1 MAIANITSKG
11 IKKTLNEF
19 SAEKAI
25 GEYVSNGFDAGA
37 SIITIDVN
45 YSELEAVTDIVISD
59 NGSGINHNLLA
70 TKFQPI
76 LESEKAYKRKEENIG
91 LLGKDGYGRLTFFKF
106 AQFAVWNTTYNQDEK
121 SYTYSIKI
129 NAETLNKY
137 DPSQPTTS
145 NENQS
150 VGTTVTFKE
159 ISNNISKPFIEK
171 KLTEYLKSEFAW
183 FLELHRNKEYKI
195 IINGNPIIHDDLIA
209 SQEDFPIEIQDTN
222 GKDIHNFNCKF
233 IQWSRKLVDEY
244 SRFYFIDED
253 EKLKYQK
260 TTKLNNK
267 GDQFYHSIIVKSSFF
282 ENFVYDENEE
292 NNGTAK
298 LFHFREDSKIFNK
311 LTNELNNYLKKKR
324 KPFLR
329 NYASVLI
336 KEFEAQ
342 KVMPEFGKNKW
353 DEVRKDELETL
364 VKELYEV
371 EPALFVKLNIEQK
384 KTFLHL
390 LNLVLD
396 SDERESLFKIL
407 ENVIDLDFEER
418 QELEKI
424 LKTTKLSN
432 IIQALR
438 LVHDR
443 LIVLNKLKELVFKH
457 ELKANEVNHLQK
469 VIEEHYWI
477 LGEEYNFVCSAEV
490 KFEEA
495 LRRYLYVLR
504 GEDIK
509 TKIEHPDKLKE
520 VDVFVTGQD
529 YRNGIHNIIIELK
542 SPTSVKKLTNVQ
554 LGQIEKYKSTILAID
569 EFNDLS
575 CQWSFYLIGQ
585 DYDTDISEKIDS
597 AKNHGLKNL
606 VYQSKNYKI
615 FVFKWSEVIND
626 VEIRLR
632 WLNDKLQVEREKLTN
647 ESKSAQQIIEDLK
660 TNTAKGDITNP
671 LLKEID
677 INEN

>member
-1 MAIANITSKG
+1 MAIANITPKG

-37 SIITIDVN
+37 SIINIVVN
-45 YSELEAVTDIVISD
+45 YSELEAVTDIIISD
-59 NGSGINHNLLA
+59 NGSGINHNFLA
-70 TKFQPI
+70 TTFQPI

-106 AQFAVWNTTYNQDEK
+106 AQFAEWNTTYNQDDK
-121 SYTYSIKI
+121 NYTYSIKI

-137 DPSQPTTS
+137 DPSQPIIS
-145 NENQS
+145 NANQL

-159 ISNNISKPFIEK
+159 VSNNISKPFIEK

-183 FLELHRNKEYKI
+183 FLELHKNKGYQI
-195 IINGNPIIHDDLIA
+195 IINGSPIIHDDLI
-209 SQEDFPIEIQDTN
+209 SNQEDFTVEIQDTN
-222 GKDIHNFNCKF
+222 GKDTHTFNCKF

-244 SRFYFIDED
+244 SRFYFINEE

-282 ENFVYDENEE
+282 DNFVYDENEE

-298 LFHFREDSKIFNK
+298 LFQFREDGKIFNQ
-311 LTNELNNYLKKKR
+311 LTSELNNYLKKKR

-353 DEVRKDELETL
+353 DEVRKYELETL

-407 ENVIDLDFEER
+407 ENIIDLDFEER

-469 VIEEHYWI
+469 VIEQHYWI

-504 GEDIK
+504 GEDLK

-542 SPTSVKKLTNVQ
+542 SPTSVKKLTNAQ

-569 EFNDLS
+569 EFNDSS

-626 VEIRLR
+626 VETRLR

-660 TNTAKGDITNP
+660 TNTAKADITNP
-671 LLKEID
+671 LLKEMD

>member
-1 MAIANITSKG
+1 MAIANITPKG

-25 GEYVSNGFDAGA
+25 GEYLSNGFDAGA
-37 SIITIDVN
+37 SIINIDVS

-59 NGSGINHNLLA
+59 NGSGINHNSLV

-106 AQFAVWNTTYNQDEK
+106 AQYAEWNTTYNQDEK
-121 SYTYSIKI
+121 NYTYSIKI

-137 DPSQPTTS
+137 DPSQPIISDESQSIGTS
-145 NENQS
+145 VS
-150 VGTTVTFKE
+150 FKE

-195 IINGNPIIHDDLIA
+195 VINGKPIIHDDLIA
-209 SQEDFPIEIQDTN
+209 SQEDFSIEVQDTN
-222 GKDIHNFNCKF
+222 GKDTHKFDCKF

-244 SRFYFIDED
+244 SRFYFINEE

-267 GDQFYHSIIVKSSFF
+267 GDQFYHSIIVKSPFF
-282 ENFVYDENEE
+282 DNFVYDENEE
-292 NNGTAK
+292 NNGAAK

-336 KEFEAQ
+336 KEFEDQ

-432 IIQALR
+432 IIKALR

-443 LIVLNKLKELVFKH
+443 IIVLSKLKELVFKH

-477 LGEEYNFVCSAEV
+477 FGEEYNFVCSAEV
-490 KFEEA
+490 KFEQA

-615 FVFKWSEVIND
+615 FVFKWSEIIND

-632 WLNDKLQVEREKLTN
+632 WLNEKLQVEREKLTI
-647 ESKSAQQIIEDLK
+647 ESTSAQQIIEDLK
-660 TNTAKGDITNP
+660 TNSAKADIANP

>member
-1 MAIANITSKG
+1 IISNANQ
-11 IKKTLNEF
+11 L
-19 SAEKAI
+19 
-25 GEYVSNGFDAGA
+25 
-37 SIITIDVN
+37 
-45 YSELEAVTDIVISD
+45 
-59 NGSGINHNLLA
+59 
-70 TKFQPI
+70 
-76 LESEKAYKRKEENIG
+76 
-91 LLGKDGYGRLTFFKF
+91 
-106 AQFAVWNTTYNQDEK
+106 
-121 SYTYSIKI
+121 
-129 NAETLNKY
+129 
-137 DPSQPTTS
+137 
-145 NENQS
+145 

-183 FLELHRNKEYKI
+183 FLELHKNKGYQI
-195 IINGNPIIHDDLIA
+195 IINGSPIIHDELI
-209 SQEDFPIEIQDTN
+209 SNQEDFNVEIQDTN
-222 GKDIHNFNCKF
+222 GKDTHTFNCKF

-244 SRFYFIDED
+244 SRFYFINEE

-267 GDQFYHSIIVKSSFF
+267 GDQFYHSIIVKSPFF
-282 ENFVYDENEE
+282 ENFVYDENED

-298 LFHFREDSKIFNK
+298 LFNFREDSKIFNK
-311 LTNELNNYLKKKR
+311 LINELNNYLKKKR

-336 KEFEAQ
+336 KEFEEQ

-371 EPALFVKLNIEQK
+371 EPALFVKLNVEQK

-432 IIQALR
+432 IIKALR

-495 LRRYLYVLR
+495 LRRYIYVLR
-504 GEDIK
+504 GEDVK

-520 VDVFVTGQD
+520 VDIFVTGQD

-542 SPTSVKKLTNVQ
+542 SPTSVKKLTNLQ

-606 VYQSKNYKI
+606 VIQSKNYKI
-615 FVFKWSEVIND
+615 FVFKWSEIIND

-632 WLNDKLQVEREKLTN
+632 WLNEKLQVEREKLTN
-647 ESKSAQQIIEDLK
+647 ESTSAQQIIEDLK
-660 TNTAKGDITNP
+660 SNSAKANTTNP

-677 INEN
+677 IYKN